1 MDLRHGGRYLRLRVS
16 AVVRRRYGQ
25 VQQARR
31 WLSVLMELGRLML
44 QATRSGQLR

>member
-1 MDLRHGGRYLRLRVS
+1 VFAGLDGGERSGRYEEVE
-16 AVVRRRYGQ
+16 VE

-44 QATRSGQLR
+44 QATRLGQLR